1 MWQNKEDMHN
11 TPNSLQA
18 AFEQIPEG
26 RKAKGRL
33 YPQPLMLSLMTLS
46 KLCGYHAYAEMAR
59 FVRNHPYVLPLL
71 GFTRPDLPCDDTFRY
86 TIKHLDVER
95 YEACVSQWARQEL
108 AALGVEED
116 SGSLEAYAVDG
127 KTLRGSGDKLTGQ
140 QATHLL
146 SLVQQRYRTT
156 IAHEQVAHK
165 RNEISAAKTL
175 FSSVNLAG
183 MVITADAL
191 LTQKGI
197 TALIERQQG
206 RYLLVLKDNHRQAK
220 ELLAEVFREDLPP
233 PAPQQQLPNQ
243 RSA

>member
-1 MWQNKEDMHN
+1 MQD
-11 TPNSLQA
+11 TPSSLKA
-18 AFEQIPEG
+18 AFEMIPEG

-33 YPQPLMLSLMTLS
+33 YPQSLMLCLMTLS

-59 FVRNHPYVLPLL
+59 FVRNHPYLLPLL
-71 GFTRPDLPCDDTFRY
+71 GFNRPDLPCDDTFRY
-86 TIKHLDVER
+86 TLKYLDVEQ
-95 YEACVSQWARQEL
+95 YEACVSQWARQEI
-108 AALGVEED
+108 AALDARVAVDEANL
-116 SGSLEAYAVDG
+116 SPLEAYAVDG
-127 KTLRGSGDKLTGQ
+127 KTLRGSGDKLLGQ
-140 QATHLL
+140 KAAHLL

-175 FSSVNLAG
+175 LGSMSLAG

-197 TALIERQQG
+197 TALIEQQQG
-206 RYLLVLKDNHRQAK
+206 HYLLLLKDNHRQAK

-233 PAPQQQLPNQ
+233 PAPQQHPSDQ